1 MLLGAL
7 CSGTVLGMSSPL
19 NPGIEHDNST
29 GSIKIG
35 DAEKSWIGVSYVSFL
50 Q

>member
-1 MLLGAL
+1 
-7 CSGTVLGMSSPL
+7 MSSPL
-19 NPGIEHDNST
+19 IPGIEHDNSTT